1 MFGDVAQVHEL
12 FIALVRVALARARL
26 SRQPIDAVWTL
37 NQAQGVL
44 LALRDRD
51 LHAEAFRTGRS
62 FHWRGEGR
70 PTREN
75 IACLP
80 PPKFSATASASL
92 DAALCARAR
101 TMTQQRPRERRERRL
116 SRTVGSRG
124 DPSPAESDDEDLA
137 PSPDE
142 EAA

>member
-101 TMTQQRPRERRERRL
+101 TMTQQRP
-116 SRTVGSRG
+116 
-124 DPSPAESDDEDLA
+124 ESGQNGAYLA
-137 PSPDE
+137 RSAV
-142 EAA
+142 AATPHQPNLTMKI